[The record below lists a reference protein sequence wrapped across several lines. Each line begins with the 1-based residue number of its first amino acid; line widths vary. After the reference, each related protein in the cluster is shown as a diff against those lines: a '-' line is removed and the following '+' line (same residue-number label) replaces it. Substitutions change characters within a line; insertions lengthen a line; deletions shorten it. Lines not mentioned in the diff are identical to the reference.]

1 MSLFLRIN
9 EELKES
15 MRKRDAA
22 RTSALRMLKSAI
34 QYAGLEKGRA
44 GEPADPEVIAV
55 VAKEIRKREDS
66 IERYRSGQR
75 EDLARQE
82 EAEIAILRD
91 FLPEPLSAEELEDLV
106 RQAIR
111 ETVASGKGQLGAV
124 IKAALQRADGRA
136 DGKRVR
142 DLAERLL
149 GGEGA

>member
-1 MSLFLRIN
+1 
-9 EELKES
+9 

-111 ETVASGKGQLGAV
+111 EAGASGKGQLGAV

-149 GGEGA
+149 GAEGA